1 MLELNIIIK
10 KRNMSYLINK
20 IIKEEIEGFLE
31 EDYPQLFDMETI
43 KSFHSV

>member
-20 IIKEEIEGFLE
+20 IIKEKIEGFLKVS
-31 EDYPQLFDMETI
+31 LIMM
-43 KSFHSV
+43 

>member
-20 IIKEEIEGFLE
+20 IIKEEIEGFFKVFLI
-31 EDYPQLFDMETI
+31 MM
-43 KSFHSV
+43 

>member
-20 IIKEEIEGFLE
+20 IIKKEIEGFFKVSLI
-31 EDYPQLFDMETI
+31 MM
-43 KSFHSV
+43 

>member
-1 MLELNIIIK
+1 MLELDIIIK

-31 EDYPQLFDMETI
+31 ED
-43 KSFHSV
+43 